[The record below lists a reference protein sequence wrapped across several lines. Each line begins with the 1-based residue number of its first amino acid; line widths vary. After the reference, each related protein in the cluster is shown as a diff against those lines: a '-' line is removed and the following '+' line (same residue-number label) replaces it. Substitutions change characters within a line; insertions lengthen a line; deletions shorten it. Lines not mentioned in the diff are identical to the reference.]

1 MNIMKAYERADKISS
16 RSDLVAFMEAIS
28 KSIASKEF
36 PTLKS
41 YEVMDNFGQQ
51 HHRRSV
57 IIDQQ
62 NNYALRV
69 ELFKS
74 HCALF
79 LRLSNSMRG

>member
-41 YEVMDNFGQQ
+41 YEVMDGCESFTADIHAWCAYRNIPFDEEPTW
-51 HHRRSV
+51 SLV
-57 IIDQQ
+57 AWIILAG
-62 NNYALRV
+62 AL
-69 ELFKS
+69 
-74 HCALF
+74 
-79 LRLSNSMRG
+79 ND